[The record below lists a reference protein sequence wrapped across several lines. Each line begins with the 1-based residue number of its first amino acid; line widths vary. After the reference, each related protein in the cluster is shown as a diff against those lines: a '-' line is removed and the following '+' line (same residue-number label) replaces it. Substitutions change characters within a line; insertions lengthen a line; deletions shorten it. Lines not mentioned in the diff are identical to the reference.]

1 MNWFDYGI
9 MHFMNSLARRSWF
22 IDATLVQIADN
33 RLMVGGILMVMFWWA
48 WVKCG
53 KDSEEKRESLIVL
66 LFVTAFSV
74 FVTRAIAFSLPFRE
88 RPTGNP
94 LLHFQLPFTA
104 NPASLIHWSAFPSDH
119 AAVEFCVAAGLWLV
133 DRRLGKW
140 AIGYAALIS
149 IPRIYAGDHY
159 PTDILAGAAIGIAV
173 AFLSR
178 MASLRKAARI
188 ALNYLEPRP
197 PALYALLFL
206 ITFEI
211 GEMFDSVRRFG
222 VLLVKAALHY
232 PAWQL
237 GAVGGP
243 IVAAGL
249 LATVIILKRGKRR
262 SEVDSERKLLTRS

>member
-9 MHFMNSLARRSWF
+9 IHFMNSLAQLSWF

-33 RLMVGGILMVMFWWA
+33 QLMVGGILMVMFWWA
-48 WVKCG
+48 WMEFG
-53 KDSEEKRESLIVL
+53 NDSKGKRESLVVL
-66 LFVTAFSV
+66 LFGTGFSV

-94 LLHFQLPFTA
+94 LLHFRLPFTA
-104 NPASLIHWSAFPSDH
+104 NPASLIHWSSFPSDH
-119 AAVEFCVAAGLWLV
+119 ATVEFCLAAGLWLV

-140 AIGYAALIS
+140 AAGYAALIS
-149 IPRIYAGDHY
+149 IFRIYVGDHY

-188 ALNYLEPRP
+188 ALNYLEPHP
-197 PALYALLFL
+197 AALYALLFL

-211 GEMFDSVRRFG
+211 GEMFDSLRRFG
-222 VLLVKAALHY
+222 VLLVKAALRY
-232 PAWQL
+232 TAWQL
-237 GAVGGP
+237 SVVGGP
-243 IVAAGL
+243 LLAAGL
-249 LATVIILKRGKRR
+249 LAAVVLLKWSKRH
-262 SEVDSERKLLTRS
+262 SVTEGERKALSRS